1 MTALTFGSNFTDG
14 YALGIIGIALA
25 LIGPEMKLNSMWEG
39 LIGSSALIGL
49 FLGSLVL
56 GGLSDRVGR
65 QKIYLFNFLVVAIA
79 SVLQLFVNGPVELF
93 ILRLIIGFAL
103 GGDYAVGSTLLA
115 EFAPRK
121 YRGILLASLNVLW
134 TVGYVAATI
143 VGHY

>member
-1 MTALTFGSNFTDG
+1 MAEHKFKMDDAPLNKFHLKITALTFGSNFTDG

-65 QKIYLFNFLVVAIA
+65 QKIYLFNFLVVAN
-79 SVLQLFVNGPVELF
+79 LFCSFEF
-93 ILRLIIGFAL
+93 IL
-103 GGDYAVGSTLLA
+103 T
-115 EFAPRK
+115 APF
-121 YRGILLASLNVLW
+121 L
-134 TVGYVAATI
+134 
-143 VGHY
+143 